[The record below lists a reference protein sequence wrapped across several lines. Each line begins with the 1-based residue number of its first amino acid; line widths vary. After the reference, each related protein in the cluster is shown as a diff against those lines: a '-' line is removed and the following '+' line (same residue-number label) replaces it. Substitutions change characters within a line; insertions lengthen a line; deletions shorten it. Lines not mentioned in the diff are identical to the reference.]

1 MFIFA
6 KVGIIST
13 EVAYMT
19 FFEETISSQEKF
31 QGKIVRLRHDEI
43 LVNHRSGFREVVEHP
58 GGVCVLAIT
67 QDNYVLTVD
76 QFRYAQ
82 KEVLKELPA
91 GKKEPNEEP
100 LITAKRELMEET
112 GYTASLWQDFG
123 VVYPSPAYL
132 DEVIH
137 LYVATD
143 LTYVGQ
149 HLDDGEYLS
158 VYMTP
163 INDLLKAIVS
173 GQIKDSKT
181 AVLVMRYALQNGI
194 SIG

>member
-1 MFIFA
+1 MFILSKA
-6 KVGIIST
+6 RIILT
-13 EVAYMT
+13 EVADMT
-19 FFEETISSQEKF
+19 FFEETVSSQEKF
-31 QGKIVRLRHDEI
+31 KGKIVRLRHDEI
-43 LVNHRSGFREVVEHP
+43 MVNQRLGFREVVEHP

-67 QDNYVLTVD
+67 QDHHILTVD

-91 GKKEPNEEP
+91 GKKELNEDP
-100 LITAKRELMEET
+100 LFTAQRELIEET
-112 GYTASLWQDFG
+112 GYSASTWIDYG

-132 DEVIH
+132 NEVIH

-149 HLDDGEYLS
+149 NLDDGEFLS
-158 VYMTP
+158 VHMTP
-163 INDLLKAIVS
+163 INDLLKDVVS

>member
-1 MFIFA
+1 MFILI
-6 KVGIIST
+6 KVGIIVA
-13 EVAYMT
+13 EVACMT
-19 FFEETISSQEKF
+19 FFEETVSSQEKF
-31 QGKIVRLRHDEI
+31 RGKIVRLRHDEI
-43 LVNHRSGFREVVEHP
+43 LVNQRSGLREVVEHP

-67 QDNYVLTVD
+67 QDQHVLTVD

-100 LITAKRELMEET
+100 LFTAQRELLEET
-112 GYTASLWQDFG
+112 GYTASLWQDLG

-137 LYVATD
+137 LYVATN

>member
-6 KVGIIST
+6 NSIIMIT

-19 FFEETISSQEKF
+19 FFEETVSSQEKF
-31 QGKIVRLRHDEI
+31 RGKIVRLRHDEI
-43 LVNHRSGFREVVEHP
+43 LVNHHVGLREVVEHP
-58 GGVCVLAIT
+58 GGVCVMAIT
-67 QDNYVLTVD
+67 QDNHVLTVD

-91 GKKEPNEEP
+91 GKKEPTEEP
-100 LITAKRELMEET
+100 FITAQRELLEET
-112 GYTASLWQDFG
+112 GYMASTWQNFG

-137 LYVATD
+137 LYVATG
-143 LTYVGQ
+143 LTFVGQ

-163 INDLLKAIVS
+163 IKDLLRDIVS
-173 GQIKDSKT
+173 GEIKDSKT

>member
-1 MFIFA
+1 MI
-6 KVGIIST
+6 T

-19 FFEETISSQEKF
+19 FFEETVSSQEKF
-31 QGKIVRLRHDEI
+31 RGKIVRLRHDEI
-43 LVNHRSGFREVVEHP
+43 LVNHHVGLREVVEHP
-58 GGVCVLAIT
+58 GGVCVMAIT
-67 QDNYVLTVD
+67 QDNHVLTVD

-91 GKKEPNEEP
+91 GKKEPTEEP
-100 LITAKRELMEET
+100 FITAQRELLEET
-112 GYTASLWQDFG
+112 GYMASTWQNFG

-137 LYVATD
+137 LYVATG
-143 LTYVGQ
+143 LTFVGQ

-163 INDLLKAIVS
+163 IKDLLRDIVS
-173 GQIKDSKT
+173 GEIKDSKT

>member
-1 MFIFA
+1 MF
-6 KVGIIST
+6 K
-13 EVAYMT
+13 EVADMT
-19 FFEETISSQEKF
+19 FFEETVSSQEKF
-31 QGKIVRLRHDEI
+31 RGKIVRLRHDEI
-43 LVNHRSGFREVVEHP
+43 LVNQRSGLREVVEHP
-58 GGVCVLAIT
+58 GGVCVMAIT
-67 QDNYVLTVD
+67 QDHHVLTVD
-76 QFRYAQ
+76 QFRYAR

-91 GKKEPNEEP
+91 GKKEPNEDP
-100 LITAKRELMEET
+100 LFTAQRELLEET
-112 GYTASLWQDFG
+112 GYTASTWQDYG

-137 LYVATD
+137 LYIATD
-143 LTYVGQ
+143 LTFVGQ

-158 VYMTP
+158 VFMTP
-163 INDLLKAIVS
+163 IKDLLRDIIS

>member
-1 MFIFA
+1 MFILSKA
-6 KVGIIST
+6 SIILT
-13 EVAYMT
+13 EVEVIT
-19 FFEETISSQEKF
+19 FFEETVSSQEKF
-31 QGKIVRLRHDEI
+31 KGRIVRLRHDEI
-43 LVNHRSGFREVVEHP
+43 MVNQRLGLREVVEHP
-58 GGVCVLAIT
+58 GGVCVMAIT
-67 QDNYVLTVD
+67 QDRHVLTVD

-91 GKKEPNEEP
+91 GKKEPNEDP
-100 LITAKRELMEET
+100 LSTAKRELVEET
-112 GYTASLWQDFG
+112 GYSASTWLDYG
-123 VVYPSPAYL
+123 VIYPSPAYL

-143 LTYVGQ
+143 LTYIGQ
-149 HLDDGEYLS
+149 NLDDGEYLS
-158 VYMTP
+158 VFLTP
-163 INDLLKAIVS
+163 IDELLRDIVS